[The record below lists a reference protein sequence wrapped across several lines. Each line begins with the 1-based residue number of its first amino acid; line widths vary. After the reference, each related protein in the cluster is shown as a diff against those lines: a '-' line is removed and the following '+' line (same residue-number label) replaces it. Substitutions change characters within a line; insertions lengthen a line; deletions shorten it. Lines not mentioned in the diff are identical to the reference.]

1 MKVVIQRVNSA
12 KVEIDGQVSG
22 EVGRGLLLLVCAMA
36 DDESADADVLI
47 DKILK
52 MRTFENPE
60 TGKIMDVSVVDLGLE
75 ILVVS
80 QFTLAGTFY
89 KGKRPDFTGA
99 MNPADAK
106 KSYESFVESIKEKS
120 GLKVETGEFGANMQV
135 SLENDGPVTYILDSK
150 DYV

>member
-1 MKVVIQRVNSA
+1 
-12 KVEIDGQVSG
+12 
-22 EVGRGLLLLVCAMA
+22 
-36 DDESADADVLI
+36 
-47 DKILK
+47 
-52 MRTFENPE
+52 
-60 TGKIMDVSVVDLGLE
+60 
-75 ILVVS
+75 
-80 QFTLAGTFY
+80 
-89 KGKRPDFTGA
+89 